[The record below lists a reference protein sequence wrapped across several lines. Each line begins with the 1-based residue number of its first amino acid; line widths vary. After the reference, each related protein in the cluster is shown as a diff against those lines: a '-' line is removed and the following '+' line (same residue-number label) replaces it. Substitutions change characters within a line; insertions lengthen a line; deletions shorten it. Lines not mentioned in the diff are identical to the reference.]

1 MTGNLVSIRFMML
14 LLLAAPLWAQT
25 GPDFVRA
32 RDEAVRTLQELIRI
46 DTSNP
51 PGNETKA
58 AEYLKAILDR
68 EGIASEILALEPAR
82 GNLVARLK
90 GNGTKKPLLL
100 MAHMDVVGVER
111 DQWTVEP
118 FAGLIQDG
126 YVYGRGASDDK
137 DDVAAM
143 LQVLLL
149 IHRQRTPLDRDVIFL
164 AAAGEEG
171 GSPVGVDYLV
181 QHHWPKIEAE
191 IALNEG
197 GAIHMQ
203 DANVQYVGIQT
214 AEKLPRGV
222 RLVTRGVSGHGS
234 VPRPDNPLARLG
246 AAVAK
251 VAEYQPPMRLN
262 ETTRAFFQR
271 LARISPPEEAYLLT
285 HLEDPA
291 VQETLRSSTNRSH
304 LTYNSMIRTS
314 ISPNIIRGGFRTNVI
329 PAEAE
334 AILDVRLLPGET
346 REALVE
352 ELRRVINDPAVEV
365 VPDLDWASMP
375 PSPVSRLDSE
385 LFRALENAQARVFP
399 DAVTLPTM
407 STGATDSSH
416 LRAKGVQAFGV
427 GSVGTDADRGRVHG
441 NDERLWIE
449 GYGKFLEL
457 VYRAVVEVTASRQ

>member
-1 MTGNLVSIRFMML
+1 LV
-14 LLLAAPLWAQT
+14 Q
-25 GPDFVRA
+25 A
-32 RDEAVRTLQELIRI
+32 RDEAVRTLQGLIRI

-58 AEYLKAILDR
+58 AEYLKAILDK
-68 EGIASEILALEPAR
+68 EGIPSEILALEPAR

-90 GNGTKKPLLL
+90 GNGAKKPLLL
-100 MAHMDVVGVER
+100 MAHLDVVGVER
-111 DQWTVEP
+111 DKWTVDP

-143 LQVLLL
+143 LQVLLML
-149 IHRQRTPLDRDVIFL
+149 HRQRIRLDRDVIFL

-171 GSPVGVDYLV
+171 GAPVGVGYLV
-181 QHHWPKIEAE
+181 QNHWPKIAAE

-197 GAIHMQ
+197 GAIHVR
-203 DANVQYVGIQT
+203 DDKVQYVAIQT
-214 AEKLPRGV
+214 AEKLPRGI
-222 RLVTRGVSGHGS
+222 RLVTRGSSGHGS
-234 VPRPDNPLARLG
+234 VPRPDNPVARLG

-251 VAEYQPPMRLN
+251 AAEYQPPVKLN

-271 LARISPPEEAYLLT
+271 LARISPPEEARLLT
-285 HLEDPA
+285 NLEDPA
-291 VQETLRSSTNRSH
+291 VQEVLRNSTNRSY

-314 ISPNIIRGGFRTNVI
+314 ISPNIFRAGFRINVI
-329 PAEAE
+329 PADAE
-334 AILDVRLLPGET
+334 AILDVRLLPGES
-346 REALVE
+346 RDELIQ

-365 VPDLDWASMP
+365 LADEDWAAMP

-385 LFRALENAQARVFP
+385 LFRALENAQAAVFP
-399 DAVTLPTM
+399 GAITLPTM

-427 GSVGTDADRGRVHG
+427 GAVGTDTDRERAHG
-441 NDERLWIE
+441 NDERVEIA
-449 GYGKFLEL
+449 GYGKFVEL
-457 VYRAVVEVTASRQ
+457 VYRAVVEVAGSR

>member
-1 MTGNLVSIRFMML
+1 MKGRLASIPILTAL
-14 LLLAAPLWAQT
+14 LLSAPLHAQT
-25 GPDFVRA
+25 APDFPRE
-32 RDEAVRTLQELIRI
+32 RDEAVRTLQGLIRI

-51 PGNETKA
+51 PGNETKT

-68 EGIASEILALEPAR
+68 EGIASEILALEPTR

-90 GNGTKKPLLL
+90 GTGTKRPLLL
-100 MAHMDVVGVER
+100 MAHTDVVGVER
-111 DQWTVEP
+111 DKWTVDP

-143 LQVLLL
+143 LQVLLM
-149 IHRQRTPLDRDVIFL
+149 IHRRRIRLDRDIIFL

-171 GSPVGVDYLV
+171 GAPVGVGYLV
-181 QHHWPKIEAE
+181 QNHWPKIEAE

-197 GAIHMQ
+197 GAIHVRDGQ
-203 DANVQYVGIQT
+203 VQYLAVQT
-214 AEKLPRGV
+214 AEKLPRGI

-251 VAEYQPPMRLN
+251 AAEYQPPMRLN
-262 ETTRAFFQR
+262 ETTRTFFQR
-271 LARISPPEEAYLLT
+271 LARISSPEEAYLLT

-291 VQETLRSSTNRSH
+291 VQETLRRSTNRSH
-304 LTYNSMIRTS
+304 LTYNSMLRTS

-329 PAEAE
+329 PADAE

-352 ELRRVINDPAVEV
+352 DLRRVINDPAVEV
-365 VPDLDWASMP
+365 LPDLDWASMP

-385 LFRALENAQARVFP
+385 LFRALETAQAAVFP
-399 DAVTLPTM
+399 EAVTLPTM

-427 GSVGTDADRGRVHG
+427 GSVGTDKDREGAHG

-449 GYGKFLEL
+449 GYGKFVEL
-457 VYRAVVEVTASRQ
+457 IYRAVVEVAASRQ